1 MKKVL
6 IIDDAIAFQKTM
18 AMKLKSKGYDI
29 AQAFDGEEGLDKAIK
44 ENPDI
49 ILLDIK
55 MPKMEGIELLTKLRA
70 NKDVRVVPVFI
81 TSNISTPEVIGDGV
95 VLGVQGYIV
104 KSDETLD
111 TIASQVAA
119 TLDPVK

>member
-6 IIDDAIAFQKTM
+6 IIDDDIAFQKTM
-18 AMKLKSKGYDI
+18 SSKLKETGYDI
-29 AQAFDGEEGLDKAIK
+29 VQAFDGEEGLDKATK

-55 MPKMEGIELLTKLRA
+55 MPKMEGLELLRKLRA
-70 NKDVRVVPVFI
+70 NPDVRVVPVLI

-95 VLGVQGYIV
+95 VLGVRGYIV

-111 TIASQVAA
+111 TIAKQVES
-119 TLDPVK
+119 TVGPV